1 MTFKKKGFQ
10 KKLAGVEGF
19 EPPAIG
25 FGDRCSTNWNYTPK
39 TQSEYRTFRSLSN
52 NANFS
57 YTIHVESSIFRE
69 KFWITNKKGAVL
81 YLLVMGIQEKIEN
94 SAVKSLNR
102 ASSGLLLVFKNKEKS
117 LMLPSYSVC
126 IKVLAN
132 KDPVIPPPSST
143 GHAKHYFHG

>member
-1 MTFKKKGFQ
+1 
-10 KKLAGVEGF
+10 
-19 EPPAIG
+19 
-25 FGDRCSTNWNYTPK
+25 
-39 TQSEYRTFRSLSN
+39 
-52 NANFS
+52 
-57 YTIHVESSIFRE
+57 
-69 KFWITNKKGAVL
+69 
-81 YLLVMGIQEKIEN
+81 MGIQEKIEN

-102 ASSGLLLVFKNKEKS
+102 ASSGLLLVFKNKERN